1 MKFPALLYFAAN
13 LMAQTALDVPWLGAS
28 RDSSGRIRNIYGVS
42 GNFLAGEPAGEP
54 VQSAAFSR
62 QSSLI
67 KTANGVQVRRKDG
80 MLLAERPA
88 EDGPALF
95 AFDALGAP
103 ALVYLLNSHTF
114 LQWDGKQ
121 FTEIETLLDGDV
133 RSIAVSSSGD
143 WSAAVRRN
151 GRLFRLTAAGIAEA
165 FANDVTDVVL
175 LPGGRALLIAGLE
188 LRLGSTTFSL
198 NESTSAIEIEW
209 MSDDWLQLTVGAH
222 QYALRIKPG
231 SEAMFRLPE
240 VR

>member
-95 AFDALGAP
+95 AFVDD
-103 ALVYLLNSHTF
+103 VTLLSHT
-114 LQWDGKQ
+114 
-121 FTEIETLLDGDV
+121 V
-133 RSIAVSSSGD
+133 CA
-143 WSAAVRRN
+143 
-151 GRLFRLTAAGIAEA
+151 TAAAA
-165 FANDVTDVVL
+165 SADAMLTRFFA
-175 LPGGRALLIAGLE
+175 
-188 LRLGSTTFSL
+188 
-198 NESTSAIEIEW
+198 
-209 MSDDWLQLTVGAH
+209 
-222 QYALRIKPG
+222 
-231 SEAMFRLPE
+231 
-240 VR
+240 